1 MRILTWIGRLLA
13 VLLVAAAGAWA
24 IVALPQRPSAARSW
38 DGDHARLARA
48 DFEGDSAVTLR
59 GVRDFAYTSSTAYT
73 PGFRDRRYDLSAIES
88 VWFILTPFSTTWR
101 GPAHAFVSFGFR
113 DGEHI
118 AVSVEAR
125 REVGEEYGLVP
136 GVLRRFELAYIV
148 GTERDL
154 IGRRALFDGDDVFL
168 YPIAAPPAPRAADVR
183 GDDAPSQRGAG
194 DARVLQHAD
203 QQLHVQPGRSRQPDG
218 PGGAYPPAFARF
230 SRATPTNWRSRS
242 GSSRRRGRWRTC
254 ARASASTSGRVR
266 SVPARTSRP
275 PFAGGWSRRQRRLH
289 LTETGMGRS
298 PGGDPTRAR
307 SLVAGVSLGVI
318 FGAIGIPLGILLGDQ
333 GLLAPRH
340 GGGDGGCGRLHRHEV
355 LVGLCRGERGR
366 HRRLRAPQ
374 RIERPVR
381 GHLFGA

>member
-1 MRILTWIGRLLA
+1 MRILTWIGRSLA

-88 VWFILTPFSTTWR
+88 VWFILTPFSATWR

-113 DGEHI
+113 DGEHV

-168 YPIAAPPAPRAADVR
+168 YPIAAPPARVRQMFVEMMRRANAVQERPEFYNTLTNNCTSNLVDHVNRMVPGRIPSSVRTLLPGYADELALSLGLIEATGTLEDVR
-183 GDDAPSQRGAG
+183 ARFRINERARAVRAGEDFSAAIRRGMVAAPAPVASDGDGNGS
-194 DARVLQHAD
+194 
-203 QQLHVQPGRSRQPDG
+203 QPGR
-218 PGGAYPPAFARF
+218 
-230 SRATPTNWRSRS
+230 
-242 GSSRRRGRWRTC
+242 
-254 ARASASTSGRVR
+254 
-266 SVPARTSRP
+266 
-275 PFAGGWSRRQRRLH
+275 
-289 LTETGMGRS
+289 
-298 PGGDPTRAR
+298 
-307 SLVAGVSLGVI
+307 
-318 FGAIGIPLGILLGDQ
+318 
-333 GLLAPRH
+333 
-340 GGGDGGCGRLHRHEV
+340 
-355 LVGLCRGERGR
+355 
-366 HRRLRAPQ
+366 
-374 RIERPVR
+374 
-381 GHLFGA
+381 